1 MAEQNT
7 RSGRGGADRSGSS
20 RNGGGGLEVASLLE
34 ELPVDRLKGEL
45 QDALSA
51 VVERTIEAAT
61 GKVGDLT
68 ERLTDVADGGSLRE
82 SFGGGSEGESGGGL
96 KGSMVAGAVKG
107 GLENVKDKLTGGS
120 SGNGAGKA
128 TKATNI
134 IEQIDVGVPLDV
146 AYDQWTQF
154 QDFPDFMK
162 KVESVEQ
169 ESDEKLTWRAKI
181 VWSHRTWEATI
192 LDQVP
197 DERIV
202 WRSNGQKGHVDGA
215 VTFHELAPNLTRILV
230 VLEYY
235 PQGLFERVGNIW
247 RAQGRRARAELKH
260 FRRHVMTRTI
270 LAPDELEGW
279 RGEIHDSQVVRGHDE
294 PEPDN
299 EDDADD
305 QYDEDED
312 DADDQYDD
320 EGDEGDADEY
330 DEGDGDEDEDEYG
343 DDEYDEE
350 DEEDGED
357 GDEDEPDEGWDED
370 EDGDAGDLDE
380 EYDEYDD
387 EDEDEGDERERRG
400 RRAS

>member
-7 RSGRGGADRSGSS
+7 RSGRGGADRSGGSH
-20 RNGGGGLEVASLLE
+20 NGGGGLEVASLLE

-51 VVERTIEAAT
+51 VVERAIEAAT

-96 KGSMVAGAVKG
+96 KGSMVAGALKG

-294 PEPDN
+294 PEPDD

-312 DADDQYDD
+312 EYDADDQYDD

-330 DEGDGDEDEDEYG
+330 DEGDEEEDSDEYG
-343 DDEYDEE
+343 DDEYDE
-350 DEEDGED
+350 
-357 GDEDEPDEGWDED
+357 
-370 EDGDAGDLDE
+370 
-380 EYDEYDD
+380 
-387 EDEDEGDERERRG
+387 EDEGDERERRG